1 MNLQKEAGSFRDSS
15 GQIVYN
21 NGQVYRLIYESY
33 QDEFD
38 SFISS
43 GLYASLLAEDKIIPH
58 QRKELS
64 ELQLSPD
71 SISKP
76 RISSVLQVRKIRFI
90 SYPYE
95 WCFEQLREAAILTL
109 DIQLKALTFGF
120 TLKDATAFN
129 IQYEGNKPIFIDSLS
144 FEKYTEGGPWSA
156 YRQFCQHFLSPLLLW
171 SYGYTD
177 LNKLQILHL
186 DGIPLKLVS
195 SLLPWHTHL
204 NPFIAIHIHYHSK
217 MESDFS
223 GKTEFRAS
231 KLKIPRSRQVA
242 ILEHL
247 RSGIQGL
254 ALQKQK
260 TEWSDYYVSCAYTDV
275 HFREKEKCVASWLD
289 RIKPEQTIDAGCNA
303 GHFSQLASSRSTH
316 VIAFDTD
323 HKAIDEL
330 FLKSRKLSDN
340 TILPLILNL
349 SNLSPGIGWAGEER
363 KSFLER
369 AGKSSALLALA
380 LLHHLAIGN
389 NVPFD
394 KISDLFASMT
404 DYLIIEFVP
413 KADVQVARLL
423 ITKKDIFSS
432 YTLDDFTRTFS
443 LDFEILERFELSK
456 SGRILFLMKNRY
468 A

>member
-144 FEKYTEGGPWSA
+144 FENTQKAVPGRPTGSFASIFSHHSYFGRTVILTLIN
-156 YRQFCQHFLSPLLLW
+156 YRS
-171 SYGYTD
+171 SISMGY
-177 LNKLQILHL
+177 
-186 DGIPLKLVS
+186 
-195 SLLPWHTHL
+195 HL
-204 NPFIAIHIHYHSK
+204 NL
-217 MESDFS
+217 
-223 GKTEFRAS
+223 FRRFFHGT
-231 KLKIPRSRQVA
+231 P
-242 ILEHL
+242 
-247 RSGIQGL
+247 
-254 ALQKQK
+254 
-260 TEWSDYYVSCAYTDV
+260 T
-275 HFREKEKCVASWLD
+275 
-289 RIKPEQTIDAGCNA
+289 
-303 GHFSQLASSRSTH
+303 
-316 VIAFDTD
+316 
-323 HKAIDEL
+323 
-330 FLKSRKLSDN
+330 
-340 TILPLILNL
+340 LI
-349 SNLSPGIGWAGEER
+349 
-363 KSFLER
+363 
-369 AGKSSALLALA
+369 
-380 LLHHLAIGN
+380 
-389 NVPFD
+389 
-394 KISDLFASMT
+394 
-404 DYLIIEFVP
+404 
-413 KADVQVARLL
+413 RL
-423 ITKKDIFSS
+423 
-432 YTLDDFTRTFS
+432 
-443 LDFEILERFELSK
+443 
-456 SGRILFLMKNRY
+456 
-468 A
+468 